1 MSVLLNSS
9 SEEPHQRNIA
19 WAKQRGARTSTRQS
33 HDLAADDVLL
43 HLIDLRGDFR
53 RCLADHEIRGVRA
66 GLEAVWQEAR
76 LPGTGQE
83 LLDLILDHVALPV
96 DGKGSLDRFAPE
108 AAVAPPA
115 HGAPF

>member
-9 SEEPHQRNIA
+9 SGEPHQRNIA

-53 RCLADHEIRGVRA
+53 RCLADHKIRGVRA

-76 LPGTGQE
+76 LPRTRQT
-83 LLDLILDHVALPV
+83 LLDLILDHVARAGDRKGCV
-96 DGKGSLDRFAPE
+96 DRIGP
-108 AAVAPPA
+108 AAVGVAP
-115 HGAPF
+115 